1 MKYDINSIEKR
12 RKKQKKIIK
21 IVDILLVILIYN
33 IILVM
38 LSCMNKIETVNLFG
52 YEAYIITTDS
62 MSPSIRAGDVIIT
75 KKVEKE
81 KIQKGDIITFYINGE
96 INTHRITNIEEK
108 DSETYYTTKGD
119 NNNIEDSQKIKFSEI
134 IGKHIITLPY
144 LGTFIRIMENKVVF
158 LIVILI
164 ILILYFLKIQQI
176 DKKEKRREKKKIEE
190 EKENIC

>member
-62 MSPSIRAGDVIIT
+62 MTPTIRAGDVIIT
-75 KKVEKE
+75 KKVGKE
-81 KIQKGDIITFYINGE
+81 KIQKGDIITFYTNSE

-108 DSETYYTTKGD
+108 DNETYYTTKGD
-119 NNNIEDSQKIKFSEI
+119 NNNVEDSQKIKFSEI